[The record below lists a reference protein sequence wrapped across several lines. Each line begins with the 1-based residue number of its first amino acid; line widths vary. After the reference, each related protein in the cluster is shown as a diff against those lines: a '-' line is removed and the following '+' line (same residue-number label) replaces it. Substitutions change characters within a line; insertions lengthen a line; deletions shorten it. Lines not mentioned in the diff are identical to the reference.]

1 MPLPGV
7 LLKGEERMQSRLST
21 VSAATLLAVL
31 VAGTPAAAQKQSGTL
46 KYYHRDNPPTTSIHE
61 EATVSTVNPFMA
73 VFNNLVLFDQGK
85 PVNSLETIVPDL
97 AESWTWS
104 ADRKRLTFKLRQ
116 GIKWHD
122 GKSFTSKDVGCTFDL
137 LLGKAKEGLRLNP
150 RQVWYHNVMN
160 VRLDGDFEVTFELKE
175 LQPSFLALLA
185 SGYTPIYP
193 CHVSPREMRSR
204 PIGTGPFKFVEFGRN
219 EVIRL
224 ARNESYWKQG
234 RPYLDAIEVRI
245 IPSRS
250 TRILAF
256 VSGEF
261 DMTYDT
267 DVPIPLIKDVESQ
280 APKAICQLRPTG
292 VYVNLL
298 VNQEAAPFNDARLRH
313 AAALAIDRK
322 SFDDIL
328 GQGKLGLSGAMQPL
342 PEGAWGMPEEM
353 LRSLPG
359 YGADVEKNA
368 ADARAIMQGLGY
380 GPDKLL
386 KLKVSTRD
394 IAIYRD
400 PAVIL
405 IDQLKKI
412 YIDAELDVVDTT
424 IWHRKVTR
432 GDYAIGL
439 NLTGLAVDDPDVN
452 FVENYTCSSERNY
465 NKYCS
470 PEVERLIALQS
481 REEDHEKRK
490 AIVWQIERKLA
501 EDVARPVIHFQRA
514 ATCWYPWV
522 KGLVLHQNS
531 IYNGA
536 RFEDVWLDR

>member
-1 MPLPGV
+1 MPMRSKLPG
-7 LLKGEERMQSRLST
+7 M
-21 VSAATLLAVL
+21 AAVTLAVAMFGS
-31 VAGTPAAAQKQSGTL
+31 VPAAAQKQGGTL
-46 KYYHRDNPPTTSIHE
+46 KFYHRDNPPTTSIHE

-85 PVNSLETIVPDL
+85 PSNSLDTIVPDL

-104 ADRKRLTFKLRQ
+104 GDRKQVTFKLRQ
-116 GIKWHD
+116 GVTWHD
-122 GKSFTSKDVGCTFDL
+122 GKPFTSKDVGCTFDL
-137 LLGKAKEGLRLNP
+137 LLGKAKDGLRLNP
-150 RQVWYHNVMN
+150 RQVWYHNIEN
-160 VRLDGDFEVTFELKE
+160 VKLDGDFQVTIELKE
-175 LQPSFLALLA
+175 PQPSFLALLA
-185 SGYTPIYP
+185 SGYTPVYP
-193 CHVSPREMRSR
+193 CHVSPRDMRTK
-204 PIGTGPFKFVEFGRN
+204 PVGTGPFKFVEFK
-219 EVIRL
+219 
-224 ARNESYWKQG
+224 RNESVKLVRNPDYWKKG

-245 IPSRS
+245 IASRS

-267 DVPIPLIKDVESQ
+267 DVTIPLMKDVQSQ
-280 APKAICQLRPTG
+280 APKAVCQLRPTG
-292 VYVNLL
+292 VYTNLL
-298 VNQEAAPFNDARLRH
+298 VNSEAAPFNEPKLRH
-313 AAALAIDRK
+313 AMALAIDRK

-328 GQGKLGLSGAMQPL
+328 GEGKLGISGAMQPL
-342 PEGAWGMPEEM
+342 PEGAWGMPEET

-359 YGADVEKNA
+359 YGKDVDKNLA
-368 ADARAIMQGLGY
+368 EARAIMQGLGY
-380 GPDKLL
+380 GPDKPL

-412 YIDAELDVVDTT
+412 YVDAELDVVDTT

-432 GDYAIGL
+432 GDYSVGL

-452 FVENYTCSSERNY
+452 FVENYTCKSERNY
-465 NKYCS
+465 THYCNQ
-470 PEVERLIALQS
+470 ETERLIGEQS
-481 REEDHEKRK
+481 KEADVEKRRK
-490 AIVWQIERKLA
+490 IVWQIERKLA

-514 ATCWYPWV
+514 GTCWYPYV
-522 KGLVLHQNS
+522 KGIVLHQNS

-536 RFEDVWLDR
+536 RYEDVWLDK

>member
-150 RQVWYHNVMN
+150 RQVLYHNVMN

-204 PIGTGPFKFVEFGRN
+204 PIGTGPFKFVEFRRN

>member
-1 MPLPGV
+1 M
-7 LLKGEERMQSRLST
+7 RSRILST
-21 VSAATLLAVL
+21 AAVTLAVAAIMTL
-31 VAGTPAAAQKQSGTL
+31 PAAAQKQGGTL

-73 VFNNLVLFDQGK
+73 VFNNLVLFDQSK
-85 PVNSLETIVPDL
+85 PSNSLDTIVPDL

-104 ADRKRLTFKLRQ
+104 GDRKQVTFKLRQ
-116 GIKWHD
+116 GVRWHD
-122 GKSFTSKDVGCTFDL
+122 GKPFTAKDVGCTFDL
-137 LLGKAKEGLRLNP
+137 LLGKAKDGLRLNP
-150 RQVWYHNVMN
+150 RQVWYHNVEN
-160 VRLDGDFEVTFELKE
+160 VRLNGDFEVTFELKNP
-175 LQPSFLALLA
+175 QPSFLALLA

-193 CHVSPREMRSR
+193 CHVSPRDMRTK
-204 PIGTGPFKFVEFGRN
+204 PLGTGPFRFVEFKRN
-219 EVIRL
+219 EVIKL
-224 ARNESYWKQG
+224 ARNPDYWKKG

-245 IPSRS
+245 IASRS

-267 DVPIPLIKDVESQ
+267 DVTIPLLKDVKSQ

-292 VYVNLL
+292 VYTNLL
-298 VNQEAAPFNDARLRH
+298 VNSEAAPFNEPKLRR
-313 AAALAIDRK
+313 AMALAIDRK

-328 GQGKLGLSGAMQPL
+328 GEGQLGISGAMQPP
-342 PEGAWGMPEEM
+342 PEGFWGMPEET

-359 YGADVEKNA
+359 YGKDVEKNLA
-368 ADARAIMQGLGY
+368 EARAIMQGLGY
-380 GPDKLL
+380 GPDKPL

-412 YIDAELDVVDTT
+412 YVDAELDVVDRT

-432 GDYAIGL
+432 GDYSVGL

-452 FVENYTCSSERNY
+452 FVENYTCGSERNY
-465 NKYCS
+465 THYCNQ
-470 PEVERLIALQS
+470 ETERLISEQS
-481 REEDHEKRK
+481 KETDVEKRK
-490 AIVWQIERKLA
+490 ELVWQIERRLA

-514 ATCWYPWV
+514 ATCWYPQV
-522 KGLVLHQNS
+522 KGLVLQQNS

-536 RFEDVWLDR
+536 RFEDVWLDK

>member
-150 RQVWYHNVMN
+150 RQVWYHNVTN
-160 VRLDGDFEVTFELKE
+160 VQLDGDFEVTFELKE
-175 LQPSFLALLA
+175 PQPSFLALLA

-204 PIGTGPFKFVEFGRN
+204 PIGTGPFKFVEFRRN

-328 GQGKLGLSGAMQPL
+328 GQGNLGLSGAMQPL

-359 YGADVEKNA
+359 YGADIEKNA

-380 GPDKLL
+380 GQDKPL

>member
-1 MPLPGV
+1 MC
-7 LLKGEERMQSRLST
+7 SRLAGM
-21 VSAATLLAVL
+21 AAAFAVAALAC
-31 VAGTPAAAQKQSGTL
+31 GPAAAQKPGGTL

-85 PVNSLETIVPDL
+85 PNNSLDTIVPDL

-104 ADRKRLTFKLRQ
+104 ADKKQVTFRLRQ
-116 GIKWHD
+116 GVKWHD
-122 GKSFTSKDVGCTFDL
+122 GKPFTAKDVGCTFDL
-137 LLGKAKEGLRLNP
+137 LLGKAKDGLRLNP
-150 RQVWYHNVMN
+150 RQVWYHNVED
-160 VRLDGDFEVTFELKE
+160 VRLNGDFEVTIALKE
-175 LQPSFLALLA
+175 PQPAFLALLA

-193 CHVSPREMRSR
+193 CHVSPRDMRAK
-204 PIGTGPFKFVEFGRN
+204 PIGTGPFRFVEFRRN
-219 EVIRL
+219 EVVRL
-224 ARNESYWKQG
+224 ARNPDYWKKD
-234 RPYLDAIEVRI
+234 RPYLDGIEVRI
-245 IPSRS
+245 IASRS

-267 DVPIPLIKDVESQ
+267 DVTIPLVKDVLSQ
-280 APKAICQLRPTG
+280 APKAICQVRPTG

-298 VNQEAAPFNDARLRH
+298 VNAASAPFNEPKLRQ
-313 AAALAIDRK
+313 AMALAIDRK

-328 GQGKLGLSGAMQPL
+328 GEGRLGIAGAMQPP
-342 PEGAWGMPEEM
+342 PEGFWGMPEGK
-353 LRSLPG
+353 LRELPG
-359 YGADVEKNA
+359 YGKDVEKNIA
-368 ADARAIMQGLGY
+368 QARAIMQGLGY
-380 GPDKLL
+380 GPDKPL

-412 YIDAELDVVDTT
+412 HIDAELDVVDTT

-432 GDYAIGL
+432 GDFAVGL

-452 FVENYTCSSERNY
+452 FVENYTCKSERNY
-465 NKYCS
+465 THYCNQ
-470 PEVERLIALQS
+470 EVERLVAEQS
-481 REEDHEKRK
+481 RESDVEKRR
-490 AIVWQIERKLA
+490 ALVSQIERKLI
-501 EDVARPVIHFQRA
+501 EDVARPVVHFQRSG
-514 ATCWYPWV
+514 TCWYPHV
-522 KGLVLHQNS
+522 KGYVLHQNS

-536 RFEDVWLDR
+536 RFEDVWLDK